1 MCFPRRFLFFEFIF
15 LPFFYFPVSFSLFSE
30 KRPKKRENS
39 RHCVT
44 KYLFAFC
51 CLFILCYYTC
61 ERKKTLRHY
70 VKELFAPDERFIYTT
85 MRKKYLHSQ
94 HSLDIF
100 WLGGAERG
108 SLFLV
113 TLLFLHRNKKVK
125 GPIRYKLKQKKTYI
139 YYYVCFRLFQNKFTR
154 QWWYCNR
161 RLHLYKFYGVFW
173 KLPLT
178 YTDEPPL
185 LY

>member
-1 MCFPRRFLFFEFIF
+1 MFSSLFPFLWIYFFAFFLFSCVVFS
-15 LPFFYFPVSFSLFSE
+15 FFRKMTE
-30 KRPKKRENS
+30 KKRKFPTLRYE
-39 RHCVT
+39 RIIYACYCVIIR
-44 KYLFAFC
+44 KNYLR
-51 CLFILCYYTC
+51 LL
-61 ERKKTLRHY
+61 LRHY
-70 VKELFAPDERFIYTT
+70 TKELFAFVLR
-85 MRKKYLHSQ
+85 SQ

-178 YTDEPPL
+178 
-185 LY
+185 